1 MQLFEKVHRL
11 PGIYRYLNI
20 CIYIFIVLI
29 LQVSTTTSVHI
40 GYTSGTHRVHIGLR
54 TGTHRMHRVHV
65 GTGRNPMASYVAFVP
80 VHVHANSNLKSTRKV
95 VYFFPVPKFC
105 RRIYEENWKK
115 TQILCRICTNFYEIF
130 VAVGVHMLQ
139 YKTPFWPKSSF
150 PGFRMVSSSPSPE
163 KKTRPYFQQ
172 QL

>member
-1 MQLFEKVHRL
+1 MQ
-11 PGIYRYLNI
+11 ISQYLNI
-20 CIYIFIVLI
+20 YIYGTIPTGFYDDL
-29 LQVSTTTSVHI
+29 
-40 GYTSGTHRVHIGLR
+40 GTHRVHIGLR

-65 GTGRNPMASYVAFVP
+65 GTGRNPMASYVEFVP

-130 VAVGVHMLQ
+130 VAVGVRTDKMRAIIFSLLQ
-139 YKTPFWPKSSF
+139 QILRTFSTTAFECKLRFGPF
-150 PGFRMVSSSPSPE
+150 R
-163 KKTRPYFQQ
+163 R
-172 QL
+172 